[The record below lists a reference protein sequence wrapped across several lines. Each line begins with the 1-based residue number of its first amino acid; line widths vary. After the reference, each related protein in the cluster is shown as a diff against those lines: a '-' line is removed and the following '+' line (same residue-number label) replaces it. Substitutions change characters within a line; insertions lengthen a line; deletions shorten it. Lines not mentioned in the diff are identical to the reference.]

1 MLYND
6 KTMHALWRKIR
17 DRAGLGPELDSQG
30 RVIREGLNFHDSRA
44 TFATWAASPDPKT
57 GAPRL
62 DLLSLARQT
71 GHKNLKMLQRY
82 YRPKSEDIAK
92 RLDSMVER

>member
-1 MLYND
+1 MREQNQPNSCGITSLRRYDLVIKPNS
-6 KTMHALWRKIR
+6 AARK
-17 DRAGLGPELDSQG
+17 DFGLLKPRAKVFGGLG
-30 RVIREGLNFHDSRA
+30 
-44 TFATWAASPDPKT
+44 PDPKT
-57 GAPRL
+57 GVPRL

-92 RLDSMVER
+92 RLDSMSEG